1 MFNRLLYM
9 AALGDNPFF
18 GVNHHSRLVG
28 DDTARRFERPEAVAA
43 VCRAAKRQGAGGLML
58 SSHERAG
65 ASLAAIRRDPEL
77 RDFRI
82 YPNIPYIM
90 KYVQRSTQSG
100 MPGVAREVFSAGA
113 WHRQFLT
120 IARGGVAYLRRDF
133 RAMLRTAVDLELARY
148 RAHPLGA
155 VFLHNGLVD
164 LALGLGWTDVL
175 VYWDR
180 LIREGYG
187 TRPGYGTLN
196 LPALVEAL
204 RGAGV
209 EDPLI
214 MAPFNV
220 AGFHM
225 NPSQAACAAAARGGG
240 FTLLAM
246 NVLVSGAAQPA
257 DAIRYLGGFA
267 GVQHV
272 VLGTTSEQHMIENR
286 ALLDAHTRIR

>member
-1 MFNRLLYM
+1 MIDGWI
-9 AALGDNPFF
+9 LGDNAFF
-18 GVNHHSRLVG
+18 GVNHYSRLVG
-28 DDTARRFERPEAVAA
+28 EDVARRFERAEAVVE
-43 VCRAAKRQGAGGLML
+43 VCRAARNQGAGGLML

-65 ASLAAIRRDPEL
+65 SILSALRRDPEL

-90 KYVQRSTQSG
+90 KYVQTSTQSG
-100 MPGVAREVFSAGA
+100 LPGVVREIFSGGA

-120 IARGGVAYLRRDF
+120 VARGGLAYLRRDF

-148 RAHPLGA
+148 RGHELGA

-164 LALGLGWTDVL
+164 LALGQGWTDVL
-175 VYWDR
+175 MYWDQ

-187 TRPGYGTLN
+187 VRPGYGTLN
-196 LPALVEAL
+196 LPALVQAL
-204 RGAGV
+204 RGAGLD
-209 EDPLI
+209 DPLI

-225 NPSQAACAAAARGGG
+225 NPSREECEAMVREGG

-246 NVLVSGAAQPA
+246 NVLVSGAARPA
-257 DAIRYLGGFA
+257 EAFRYLGQFP
-267 GVQHV
+267 GVKHV

-286 ALLDAHTRIR
+286 ALLEAHTHVQ

>member
-1 MFNRLLYM
+1 MIDGLI
-9 AALGDNPFF
+9 LGDNAFF

-28 DDTARRFERPEAVAA
+28 DDVARRFEDPEAVAA
-43 VCRAAKRQGAGGLML
+43 VCRAAKRHGAGGLML
-58 SSHERAG
+58 SSHERA
-65 ASLAAIRRDPEL
+65 AAILAAIRRDPEL

-100 MPGVAREVFSAGA
+100 MTGVAREVFAAGA

-120 IARGGVAYLRRDF
+120 IARGGIAYLRHDF

-148 RAHPLGA
+148 HGHPLGA

-187 TRPGYGTLN
+187 TRPAYGTLN
-196 LPALVEAL
+196 LPALVRAL
-204 RGAGV
+204 RDGGV
-209 EDPLI
+209 DDPLI

-225 NPSQAACAAAARGGG
+225 NPSREASEAIVREGG

-246 NVLVSGAAQPA
+246 NVLVSGAAPP
-257 DAIRYLGGFA
+257 DEAIRYLGGFE
-267 GVQHV
+267 GVKHV

-286 ALLDAHTRIR
+286 ALLEAHTHVR